1 VSGRDGGWA
10 IALWALFNA
19 GLAALLLGF
28 RNNAVEL
35 LSYWGAV
42 GTLVVIVVLARR
54 SRDRPLRRLPEA
66 SAGALLLAA
75 AVAFLGLGAG
85 IGLWA
90 ALIGA
95 GLAIVAFVTLMR
107 ERAG

>member
-28 RNNAVEL
+28 

-42 GTLVVIVVLARR
+42 GTLVVIVVVARR

-66 SAGALLLAA
+66 SAGALLVAA